1 MEVSAGSDSSIGVED
16 VCVDEGDERK
26 EDKSGKRDKKDKKVK
41 KDKKNK
47 KDKKDKKGKKR
58 RRHDSDSESEPLT
71 EVESGKEFTTAI
83 QEGKTKIAKSDFFAA
98 ITATEARKLPVGT
111 FHSKGGGN
119 TASADDVRGG
129 SGDWKCLKCSSIN
142 MRNAPSCAKC
152 RSYKR
157 LGQ

>member
-1 MEVSAGSDSSIGVED
+1 MEVSAESDSSIGVED
-16 VCVDEGDERK
+16 ICVNEGDERK
-26 EDKSGKRDKKDKKVK
+26 EEDKSGKRDKKDKKVK

-47 KDKKDKKGKKR
+47 KDKRVKK

-71 EVESGKEFTTAI
+71 EVEIGKELITAI
-83 QEGKTKIAKSDFFAA
+83 QEKKTKIAKSDFFAA

-111 FHSKGGGN
+111 FHSKGGGS
-119 TASADDVRGG
+119 TAPADDVRGG